1 MQPELGVVTLICWLC
16 ANPPLKAQA
25 LINGLEYFF
34 FQRISSRLDN
44 LKGPLHKDNYRT
56 MEAENVG
63 DLRDI

>member
-1 MQPELGVVTLICWLC
+1 MARSI
-16 ANPPLKAQA
+16 
-25 LINGLEYFF
+25 F

-44 LKGPLHKDNYRT
+44 LKGPLHKEDYRT